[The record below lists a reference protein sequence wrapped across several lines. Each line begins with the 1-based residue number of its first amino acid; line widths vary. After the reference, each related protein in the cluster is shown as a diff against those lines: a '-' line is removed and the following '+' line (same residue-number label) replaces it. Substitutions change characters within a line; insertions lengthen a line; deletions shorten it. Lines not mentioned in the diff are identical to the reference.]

1 MQLSAVRDEIDK
13 VRTQGVEPFGVNP
26 AGIPAHQ
33 KYVERFHFPFVLLS
47 DADRAVARAYHAL
60 KGNGKS
66 IQRSVYLI
74 RQDGTIGY
82 AVQGLPPLHE
92 VLAVLDG

>member
-13 VRTQGVEPFGVNP
+13 VRTKGVEPFGINP

-33 KYVERFHFPFVLLS
+33 KYVEKFQFPFVLLS
-47 DADRAVARAYHAL
+47 DADRAVGRAYHAL
-60 KGNGKS
+60 KENGKS
-66 IQRSVYLI
+66 TQRSVYLI
-74 RQDGTIGY
+74 QQDGTICY

-92 VLAVLDG
+92 VLAALDG